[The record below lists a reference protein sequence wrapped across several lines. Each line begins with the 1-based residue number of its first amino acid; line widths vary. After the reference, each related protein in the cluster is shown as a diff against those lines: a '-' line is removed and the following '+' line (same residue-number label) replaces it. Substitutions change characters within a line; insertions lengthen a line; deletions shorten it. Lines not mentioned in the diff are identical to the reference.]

1 MYREYK
7 IQSGSYVG
15 THKIYLHP
23 DYWRKDY
30 PDSVLKVWTKDLVY
44 EVGDWVQS
52 MDGFVCQVLKVSP
65 MKNVITVM
73 FIRFPMGTMTLY
85 QKKDKTYK
93 FSNFYA
99 IMTPYEKNSVNK
111 NGRVD
116 KTSTQRIK
124 FAYLV
129 SQGVELTS
137 AYQQAFP
144 FKYKQYFTIKRE
156 IKHLLQDELVRN
168 TLMTELKPF
177 TDKLNERITEDQII
191 VHLEELLEKSRKG
204 SQNHRENIKFIMEL
218 KGMIKPESNK
228 RMIENADY
236 TEILPQQLPQ

>member
-1 MYREYK
+1 MYREYR
-7 IQSGSYVG
+7 IQSGNYVG
-15 THKIYLHP
+15 IHKVYLHP

-30 PDSVLKVWTKDLVY
+30 PDSKLKVWTEDIEY
-44 EVGDWVQS
+44 EAGDWVLS
-52 MDGFVCQVLKVSP
+52 MDGFVVQVLKVSHL
-65 MKNVITVM
+65 KNVITVL
-73 FIRFPMGTMTLY
+73 FIRFPMGSMTLY

-99 IMTPYEKNSVNK
+99 LMTPYERNSVNK
-111 NGRVD
+111 GGRVD
-116 KTSTQRIK
+116 KTSTGKIR

-129 SQGVELTS
+129 SQGVELFS
-137 AYQQAFP
+137 AYKEAFP
-144 FKYKQYFTIKRE
+144 FKYKQYFTIARE
-156 IKHLLQDELVRN
+156 IKHLLQDDLVRN